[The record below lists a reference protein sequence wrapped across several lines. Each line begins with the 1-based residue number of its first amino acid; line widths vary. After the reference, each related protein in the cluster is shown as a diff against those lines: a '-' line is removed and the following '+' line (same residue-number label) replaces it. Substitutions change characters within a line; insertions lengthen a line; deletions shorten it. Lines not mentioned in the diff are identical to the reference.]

1 MFDLHIRASI
11 FGRNGDTTSCCHIRT
26 RSKLTYP
33 PVIWSVVALPS
44 SAQTAKHKEISSSH
58 LMPWT
63 LYLIAF
69 ARHLSSC
76 SQYFSCLCCRMK
88 VLLLTLALLGC
99 ALSMPVGV
107 EQDQPRSVVPLVIT
121 DYSSV
126 ASKNAEDAPA
136 EIPKEPAM
144 KEEEQKPEEK
154 PVASEEKQETAAAP
168 AADETPIEKAP
179 APPVDNQE
187 AVSNDPKPT
196 EVLLDQAPAEPETVQ
211 EKEEPAKTS
220 EAEGSSSQDAP
231 LVTPTE
237 EKVADEINPPAPVAL
252 NVPKTGEKA
261 EDISFS
267 EAKPAEVAKE
277 EQQADE
283 KKVKAEEIKPVE
295 TDSAAAVINDPVEE
309 KPLEKAEAPAV
320 EKAEAPA
327 VQNADAPAVENA
339 EAPAVENA
347 AKEPQ
352 KVEEPTKDE
361 VQESTITSRRKR
373 ATDGKEDEKKKPTEV
388 TKKEKDDKKAKA
400 EDAPLIS
407 IDAKPEEVEVAE
419 AEVPKIE
426 EPKPEEAA
434 SEVKPVE
441 IPKPIE
447 DVPET
452 KPNVPAEAES
462 VPSAVPEI
470 ISDSAGKPDQV
481 QGNINAEVG
490 QEKKIELPKPEEE
503 KVEKVQESTQQETKI
518 VSEAV
523 LKEAGI
529 KPDEVVP
536 VDEKKSEEAT
546 VVEEKKQVSGD
557 EISSD
562 PLVDK
567 QEEKAPATT
576 SIETVEKIQEPVA
589 DEKLSEEKEG
599 GAKVAEA
606 VSS

>member
-1 MFDLHIRASI
+1 
-11 FGRNGDTTSCCHIRT
+11 
-26 RSKLTYP
+26 
-33 PVIWSVVALPS
+33 
-44 SAQTAKHKEISSSH
+44 
-58 LMPWT
+58 
-63 LYLIAF
+63 
-69 ARHLSSC
+69 
-76 SQYFSCLCCRMK
+76 MK
-88 VLLLTLALLGC
+88 VLLITLALLGC

-107 EQDQPRSVVPLVIT
+107 EQDQPRPVVPLVIT

-126 ASKNAEDAPA
+126 ASKNAEDAPP
-136 EIPKEPAM
+136 EVPKEPAM

-154 PVASEEKQETAAAP
+154 PAASEEKQETAAVP

-179 APPVDNQE
+179 APSTDNQE

-196 EVLLDQAPAEPETVQ
+196 EVLLDQAPAEPEAVQ

-220 EAEGSSSQDAP
+220 ETEGSSSQDAP

-267 EAKPAEVAKE
+267 ETKPAEEAKG

-283 KKVKAEEIKPVE
+283 KKVMAEEIKPVD
-295 TDSAAAVINDPVEE
+295 TDSPAAVINDPVEE

-320 EKAEAPA
+320 EKEET
-327 VQNADAPAVENA
+327 PAVENA
-339 EAPAVENA
+339 EAPAVENV

-361 VQESTITSRRKR
+361 AQESTITSRRKR
-373 ATDGKEDEKKKPTEV
+373 ATDGKDDEKKKPTEV

-441 IPKPIE
+441 LPKPIE
-447 DVPET
+447 DVPEA
-452 KPNVPAEAES
+452 KPDVPAEAES
-462 VPSAVPEI
+462 APPAVPEI
-470 ISDSAGKPDQV
+470 NSDSAGKPDQV
-481 QGNINAEVG
+481 EGNINAEVG
-490 QEKKIELPKPEEE
+490 QEKKTELPKIEED

-523 LKEAGI
+523 LKDAGT

-562 PLVDK
+562 STVDK

-576 SIETVEKIQEPVA
+576 NIEAVEKIQEPVA
-589 DEKLSEEKEG
+589 DEKLSEEKKE